1 MDIVFLS
8 SGWEYLLRIVV
19 IATVGYLWLVLLLRV
34 SGARTM
40 AKMTP
45 FDFVITV
52 TLGSAFGRT
61 LTAAEVGVVDAMVTF
76 GVLVL
81 LQWVLAA
88 ARSRSR
94 RVAALVDV
102 EPTVLFLDGRPVHAA
117 LRRHRVTDKDLAS
130 AVREKGW
137 GSLGEVRAVLLQ
149 SDGQFAVVGP
159 SSWGDG
165 SAVEPHT
172 HR

>member
-1 MDIVFLS
+1 MDIVFVS
-8 SGWEYLLRIVV
+8 SGWEYLLRMAV
-19 IATVGYLWLVLLLRV
+19 IATAGYLWLVVLLRV

-40 AKMTP
+40 ARMTP

-52 TLGSAFGRT
+52 TLGSAFGRA
-61 LTAAEVGVVDAMVTF
+61 LTAPEVGVVDAVATF
-76 GVLVL
+76 TVLVL
-81 LQWVLAA
+81 LQWALAYA
-88 ARSRSR
+88 RARSS

-102 EPTVLFLDGRPVHAA
+102 EPTVLFLDGERVEAA
-117 LRRHRVTDKDLAS
+117 LRRHRLTDKDLTS

-159 SSWGDG
+159 GSWGDG
-165 SAVEPHT
+165 SAVEPHAP
-172 HR
+172 R